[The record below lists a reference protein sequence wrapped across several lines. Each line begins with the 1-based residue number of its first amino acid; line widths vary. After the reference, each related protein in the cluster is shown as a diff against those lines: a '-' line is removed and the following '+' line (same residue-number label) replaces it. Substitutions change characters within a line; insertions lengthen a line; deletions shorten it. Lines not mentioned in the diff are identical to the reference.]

1 MPKKEG
7 EELIKW
13 IERRPEL
20 DYIRTAAN
28 KTLCDYR
35 LDEKEL
41 SERIVVNNTTDKPF
55 GKESFFQ
62 KFLNVIWVPGR
73 KLRGNQVA
81 SEELDSSLTTT
92 SKVMSVSTI
101 WDFVCTWPIF
111 TYVLGKLSWA
121 SGPAGFVLGF
131 IILWASNLTGEN
143 STNRTGNNAVKA
155 KASLI
160 AFLILSLAKTAVS
173 GVGIDM
179 VISKGRIIEEFAG
192 KEIAKKS
199 LNEKQNLDLALG
211 AEVGDSPVTE
221 ALNNAKYQCKLLNEK
236 MADLDESKGKQRQLY
251 REIRA
256 QAYAGANAPC
266 KRVDDLSD
274 QVTANKG
281 MQQEKIN
288 SDKQRALERL
298 RDKSELS
305 NIGYLLKHQR
315 SVYDTYF
322 IGVPTN
328 EFYSKS
334 VTSPQGEL
342 LSLDKRPI
350 DWKNDR
356 KGDAVEASME
366 QFFKKLQNGELASLG
381 FSIFAFII
389 SIILTSTAAILLY
402 TTGKNREVKASFTSS
417 LAKKSNALM
426 ATFREDLDDNQ

>member
-7 EELIKW
+7 EELINW

-20 DYIRTAAN
+20 DYIRTTAN

-35 LDEKEL
+35 LDENEL
-41 SERIVVNNTTDKPF
+41 SERIVVNNTADKSF
-55 GKESFFQ
+55 GKENFFR

-121 SGPAGFVLGF
+121 SGPAGFLLGF

-143 STNRTGNNAVKA
+143 STNRTGNNALKA

-199 LNEKQNLDLALG
+199 LNEKQSLDLALG
-211 AEVGDSPVTE
+211 AEVGDSPLIE
-221 ALNNAKYQCKLLNEK
+221 ALNNAKYQCKLLSEK
-236 MADLDESKGKQRQLY
+236 LAGLDDSKGKQRKLY
-251 REIRA
+251 REIYE
-256 QAYAGANAPC
+256 QAYKIENAPC
-266 KRVDDLSD
+266 KRVDKLSND
-274 QVTANKG
+274 VAINKG
-281 MQQEKIN
+281 MQQEKID
-288 SDKQRALERL
+288 SEKQKAIDKL

-305 NIGYLLKHQR
+305 NIGYLLRHYR

-334 VTSPQGEL
+334 VTSPQGEI
-342 LSLDKRPI
+342 LSLDTRPI

-366 QFFKKLQNGELASLG
+366 QFFKKLQNGEFASLG

>member
-35 LDEKEL
+35 LDENEI
-41 SERIVVNNTTDKPF
+41 SERIVVNNTADKSF

-81 SEELDSSLTTT
+81 SEELDASLTTT

-236 MADLDESKGKQRQLY
+236 MADLDESKGKQRKLY

-256 QAYAGANAPC
+256 QAYEGENAPC

-305 NIGYLLKHQR
+305 NISYLLEYYR
-315 SVYDTYF
+315 PVYDSYF
-322 IGVPTN
+322 IGVP
-328 EFYSKS
+328 
-334 VTSPQGEL
+334 GEYDYR
-342 LSLDKRPI
+342 SYETLDGQILAKDSRPI

-381 FSIFAFII
+381 FSIFAFVI

-402 TTGKNREVKASFTSS
+402 TTGKNREVKASFSSS

-426 ATFREDLDDNQ
+426 ATFREDLDDDQ

>member
-35 LDEKEL
+35 LDENEL
-41 SERIVVNNTTDKPF
+41 SERIVVNNTADKSF
-55 GKESFFQ
+55 GKEGFFQ

-121 SGPAGFVLGF
+121 SGPAGFLLGF

-143 STNRTGNNAVKA
+143 STNRTGNNSGKA

-179 VISKGRIIEEFAG
+179 IISKGRIIEEFAES
-192 KEIAKKS
+192 KILEKS
-199 LNEKQNLDLALG
+199 KDEQANLDLAFSG
-211 AEVGDSPVTE
+211 EVGDTPATQ
-221 ALNNAKYQCKLLNEK
+221 AYINFQNQCKELNRQ
-236 MADLDESKGKQRQLY
+236 MGTIDQSKGRQRKLY
-251 REIRA
+251 KEIKF
-256 QAYAGANAPC
+256 QAYDAENAPC
-266 KRVDDLSD
+266 KKAAELASK
-274 QVTANKG
+274 VTENKG
-281 MQQEKIN
+281 KQQNLLDAKRRNAQEKL
-288 SDKQRALERL
+288 DDRAKLT
-298 RDKSELS
+298 S
-305 NIGYLLKHQR
+305 IAYLAKHYR
-315 SVYDTYF
+315 EDYFTYF
-322 IGVPTN
+322 YGTPYKNGVVIREGT
-328 EFYSKS
+328 
-334 VTSPQGEL
+334 GEII
-342 LSLDKRPI
+342 DTRPI
-350 DWKNDR
+350 DWNDDR

-366 QFFKKLQNGELASLG
+366 QFFEKLQNGELASLG

-402 TTGKNREVKASFTSS
+402 TTGKNREVKASFTSA

-426 ATFREDLDDNQ
+426 ETFREDLEDGQ

>member
-20 DYIRTAAN
+20 DYIRNAAN

-35 LDEKEL
+35 LDENEL
-41 SERIVVNNTTDKPF
+41 SERIVVNNTADKSF

-62 KFLNVIWVPGR
+62 IFLNVIWVPGR

-192 KEIAKKS
+192 KEIANKS

-236 MADLDESKGKQRQLY
+236 MADLDESKGKQRKLY
-251 REIRA
+251 REIYE
-256 QAYAGANAPC
+256 QAYTIENAPC

-274 QVTANKG
+274 KLTANKG

-298 RDKSELS
+298 RDKSQLS
-305 NIGYLLKHQR
+305 NIGYLAKYYR
-315 SVYDTYF
+315 PVYDTYL
-322 IGVPTN
+322 IGVPSEYAYRST
-328 EFYSKS
+328 E
-334 VTSPQGEL
+334 TLDGQI
-342 LSLDKRPI
+342 LSMDSRPI

-381 FSIFAFII
+381 FSIFAFVI
-389 SIILTSTAAILLY
+389 SVILTSTAAILLY
-402 TTGKNREVKASFTSS
+402 TTGKNREVKASFSSS